1 MSVNLNILANKA
13 LRPFA
18 LVPDIESSMEVYT
31 SGSFYVLDAINNVPR
46 PFTGIPQRASY
57 CDFVFLQWSPDPT
70 FQSAVTESIVACNS
84 GSLSGSLLYPSS
96 FTDSLQPVTQP
107 GGFLGANFGYETK
120 VFDYSLTY
128 DDVNKGIGKQYY
140 FRSKKI
146 GDFASGSVASSS
158 LEGNWSD
165 VSNPTQI
172 MRPNIGNVLNR
183 NETFLEAAGF
193 NDVTN
198 VWTGN
203 LPPLFISGSNPGQGG
218 IGSINSYSFTASFT
232 TGSAAPEIVKYGNG
246 SSDALKTNGMQIA
259 MPGFRLIS
267 LGADRTHNFTI
278 CVIQGKV
285 KVTCANQTL
294 PNPFDLDIDC
304 TTNSGSLNGYGDYSV
319 GAPFPI
325 KFTGVR
331 NATISIA
338 DRIGSGI
345 APNYTHFV
353 RVEGAQI
360 STSPAEV
367 RGVNSTDD
375 LTGDLF
381 ISTSNDCVIR
391 YIGSDTYFYNAG
403 LGGQAGY
410 YYANYGNTTA
420 SLWGPEHFPYNLTNP
435 SIADNPSL
443 SLWSGF
449 GFPSSASRRDIGQ
462 WEIQNNGWY
471 DTTVK
476 ESKFVN
482 VVGSVAL
489 TTGSKGI
496 VFTTSS
502 QDLYIYSQSLAGMPK
517 SNSLTNNSSS
527 FSLQWIGSMNSSSTD
542 VENKIAANGGSSVR
556 SFVNYP
562 TPSSALLQIILG
574 DSEQSTAYPNYEID
588 FITGSTQVFTIIQSG
603 SQLRAFQNYN
613 ELNNNIDLQG
623 KTYLQESPFGLF
635 DGLVSASN
643 FISVGSFSGSLTAFN
658 LYSRSLS
665 TEEIIAPVN
674 TYLSGNIQPFTG
686 TVSSSTILPIPS
698 SSVLQVWKGFGN
710 VVTDS
715 TLYLSGANNIWYDN
729 NNVVSKQTITTGSL
743 VEGTKGI
750 QFSVSSAIAITS
762 ASLAGLSGSDYT
774 IQFAG
779 TIPSSSTLPSQTL
792 FAFNNS
798 NTLTWLGD
806 AIVRSN
812 VNPYWSALDIRN
824 GTTSDFRRY
833 YITKDTGSNAS
844 LQRQQL
850 ITIKNQSGVMKVYQG
865 FNEVTA
871 SSQST
876 LSTSSVWPVF
886 DSLSVGK
893 VFFGW
898 NGDVNGES
906 NYGGQLTSVLVYSR
920 SLNDAELTSSF
931 NAFTCSNLPL
941 VPINVN
947 VITSSVTLPIPS
959 ASVIA
964 LDSTFGYPAG
974 DYSGSNPTTSPFLG
988 WWDSN
993 PSCSKFISMSTGSL
1007 TASANGLGFGGNGN
1021 SLQFLSQSIAGM
1033 QQRTEFTFQFALTTP
1048 QTGSFMVIGNP
1059 SIDQVFPGVGDDA
1072 RLEVTPTTSS
1082 LVLNRT
1088 PDGGNG
1094 FWKYDWNTNTSSL
1107 HLLTLN
1113 VVSASLYTG
1122 NPSFWYNLTPTTAS
1136 ATGVNGRG
1144 WQFFNVMGD
1153 VNRINDLRFG
1163 WGDGQTGDYKGNV
1176 KGLLLYSRSLNDTE
1190 ISASYNYYISGTL

>member
-18 LVPDIESSMEVYT
+18 LVPDIESSMQVYT

-70 FQSAVTESIVACNS
+70 FQTAVTESIVACNS

-107 GGFLGANFGYETK
+107 GGFLGADFGYETK
-120 VFDYSLTY
+120 VFDYSITEAN
-128 DDVNKGIGKQYY
+128 VQQGIGKQYY

-165 VSNPTQI
+165 VSNPMQV
-172 MRPNIGNVLNR
+172 MRPNLGNVLNR
-183 NETFLEAAGF
+183 NITFLEAAGF

-198 VWTGN
+198 VWQGN
-203 LPPLFISGSNPGQGG
+203 LPPMFVSGASAGTT
-218 IGSINSYSFTASFT
+218 SLYSFTASFT

-267 LGADRTHNFTI
+267 LGQARTHNFTI

-304 TTNSGSLNGYGDYSV
+304 TTNSGSLNGYGDYAV
-319 GAPFPI
+319 GPPFPI

-331 NATISIA
+331 NATISIS

-345 APNYTHFV
+345 TPNYTHFV

-360 STSPAEV
+360 STSPEEV
-367 RGVNSTDD
+367 RGTNSTDD

-391 YIGSDTYFYNAG
+391 YIGSDTYFQNAG
-403 LGGQAGY
+403 LGGQEGY
-410 YYANYGNTTA
+410 YYANYGDTTS
-420 SLWGPEHFPYNLTNP
+420 SLWGPQHFPYNLTNP
-435 SIADNPSL
+435 SIVDNPSL

-449 GFPSSASRRDIGQ
+449 GFPSSASRVDIGQ

-476 ESKFVN
+476 ESKFAKAT
-482 VVGSVAL
+482 GSVAL

-496 VFTTSS
+496 VFNSSS
-502 QDLYIYSQSLAGMPK
+502 QEVYIYSQSLAGLGVGNPY
-517 SNSLTNNSSS
+517 SYTV
-527 FSLQWIGSMNSSSTD
+527 QWVGSMNSSSTD
-542 VENKIAANGGSSVR
+542 TYNNIIEGGLGSSYVYYR
-556 SFVNYP
+556 
-562 TPSSALLQIILG
+562 TTSSAVLG
-574 DSEQSTAYPNYEID
+574 IPQAESLFNLIYPIE
-588 FITGSTQVFTIIQSG
+588 FITGSTQVFTIMQSG
-603 SQLRAFQNYN
+603 SQVRAFQNYN
-613 ELNNNIDLQG
+613 ELVEEQG
-623 KTYLQESPFGLF
+623 FSEPSTFPLF
-635 DGLVSASN
+635 SGLVSASS
-643 FISVGSFSGSLTAFN
+643 FISVGSFSGSLAAVN
-658 LYSRSLS
+658 IYSRSLS
-665 TEEIIAPVN
+665 PTEVISPVN
-674 TYLSGNIQPFTG
+674 TYLSGNVQLYTG
-686 TVSSSTILPIPS
+686 SISSSTILPIPS
-698 SSVLQVWKGFGN
+698 SSVLQIWKGFGN
-710 VVTDS
+710 RTVNS

-729 NNVVSKQTITTGSL
+729 NSVLSKQTQTTGSI
-743 VEGTKGI
+743 VGGVKGV
-750 QFSVSSAIAITS
+750 QFDSTLSTISITS

-779 TIPSSSTLPSQTL
+779 TLPSQSGKPFQSL
-792 FAFNNS
+792 LAFNNS
-798 NTLTWLGD
+798 NTQTYLGD
-806 AIVRSN
+806 AIVRYN
-812 VNPYWSALDIRN
+812 LNPYWAALELRQ
-824 GTTSDFRRY
+824 GSTSDFRRY
-833 YITKDTGSNAS
+833 YITKDTGSTADV
-844 LQRQQL
+844 QRQQL

-876 LSTSSVWPVF
+876 LSTSSIWPVF
-886 DSLSVGK
+886 NSLSVGK

-898 NGDVNGES
+898 NGDVDSDS
-906 NYGGQLTSVLVYSR
+906 NYNGQLSSLLVYSR

-974 DYSGSNPTTSPFLG
+974 DYSGSNPATSPFLG

-993 PSCSKFISMSTGSL
+993 PSCSKFIAMSTGSL

-1033 QQRTEFTFQFALTTP
+1033 RNKSEFTFQFALTTP
-1048 QTGSFMVIGNP
+1048 EIGSYMLIGNP
-1059 SIDQVFPGVGDDA
+1059 SIDQTPPIVGNDA
-1072 RLEVTPTTSS
+1072 RLEVTDTTSS
-1082 LVLNRT
+1082 LILNRSS
-1088 PDGGNG
+1088 DGGFG
-1094 FWKYDWNTNTSSL
+1094 YWKYDWNTNTSSL

-1113 VVSASLYTG
+1113 VVSASQYTG
-1122 NPSFWYNLTPTTAS
+1122 VPSFTYNLTPTTAS
-1136 ATGVNGRG
+1136 ATGANPRG
-1144 WQFFNVMGD
+1144 WQYFEVMGD
-1153 VNRINDLRFG
+1153 PNRINDLRFG